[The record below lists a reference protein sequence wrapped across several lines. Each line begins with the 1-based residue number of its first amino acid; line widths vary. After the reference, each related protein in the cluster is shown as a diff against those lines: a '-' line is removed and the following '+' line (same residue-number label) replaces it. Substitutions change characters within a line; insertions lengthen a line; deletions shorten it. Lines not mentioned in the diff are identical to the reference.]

1 LFLLSSVVLFLGVF
15 PNFVLKPIHIT
26 CATFLAHFQSVL
38 FLVNNLILMPQ
49 LDIVSYSPQII
60 WVLFFFVVLF
70 VFISKGF
77 LPVLGRIFWFREFKK
92 SGFVTSFGSIE
103 KLRIKLGS
111 DQEEVVRIV
120 VPLFNSV
127 VRFYFG
133 NFKILKASKI
143 KLIW

>member
-1 LFLLSSVVLFLGVF
+1 LG
-15 PNFVLKPIHIT
+15 
-26 CATFLAHFQSVL
+26 S
-38 FLVNNLILMPQ
+38 
-49 LDIVSYSPQII
+49 
-60 WVLFFFVVLF
+60 FFFVVLF